1 MHEKHRGHD
10 AMHAEMMLILIV
22 TLFVA
27 QIILVQ
33 WRQRHFR
40 SYQVTILCLSV
51 SSVSLSRQYFSSGLY
66 YFGFTN
72 SRLLI
77 KYYLLRCVGC
87 HAARHVDHS
96 SYCVHK
102 V

>member
-1 MHEKHRGHD
+1 MYNIVYGLTVYGNFYRMERKMMHEKHRGHD
-10 AMHAEMMLILIV
+10 AMHAEMMLVLIV

-51 SSVSLSRQYFSSGLY
+51 SSVSVSMSHQYFSSGLY
-66 YFGFTN
+66 YF
-72 SRLLI
+72 
-77 KYYLLRCVGC
+77 CVTS
-87 HAARHVDHS
+87 HA
-96 SYCVHK
+96 Y
-102 V
+102 